1 MLLSKTKLHSH
12 WNNNPF
18 YFGKQH
24 LGAGQGGAEKR
35 IQNCYNISVSLIN
48 LTGKLVAERR
58 EREKKNE
65 RTKTKSREGKSFV
78 YVCTRGWAS
87 FLVARGRVRVCKNET
102 LKWGKLSACRKI
114 VIIFRCFRL
123 PRKANFPLFSITEI
137 NNNAPNQRT
146 RLIVINGRPRFPLPP
161 KKIHDN
167 AIFIKIRVLKGNPV
181 ISLSFRDLLKFNT
194 MESESEVLSIF
205 LSNLIKN

>member
-1 MLLSKTKLHSH
+1 MILLLSKTKLHE
-12 WNNNPF
+12 NNNPF
-18 YFGKQH
+18 YFGKKH

-58 EREKKNE
+58 EREGGGGKSE

-87 FLVARGRVRVCKNET
+87 FLVARGRARVCKNET
-102 LKWGKLSACRKI
+102 LKWGKLSGCRKI

-137 NNNAPNQRT
+137 NNNAPNHRT
-146 RLIVINGRPRFPLPP
+146 RLIVINGRPRFPSPP

-167 AIFIKIRVLKGNPV
+167 AIFIKSGIKRKPCYLP
-181 ISLSFRDLLKFNT
+181 
-194 MESESEVLSIF
+194 F
-205 LSNLIKN
+205 LSRFIKI